1 MTAFTAL
8 EIAALHSIFSE
19 TPKLTS
25 ALERQLTL
33 ATVTKRQNSGV
44 GFFTS
49 IAVADDVPLVSN
61 SSRVL
66 GNETQAH
73 VAGLE
78 LGFGFVL
85 FLEDGKLD
93 LLEGFNWGSESTASL
108 DLAAVTFEVYKRRLI
123 GT

>member
-19 TPKLTS
+19 TPELTS
-25 ALERQLTL
+25 ALEQQLTL
-33 ATVTKRQNSGV
+33 ATVTERQNSGA

-66 GNETQAH
+66 GSETQAR

-78 LGFGFVL
+78 HGFGFVL
-85 FLEDGKLD
+85 FLEDGKL
-93 LLEGFNWGSESTASL
+93 GCWKAS
-108 DLAAVTFEVYKRRLI
+108 I
-123 GT
+123 GVQKALPR